1 MNESTQ
7 SPTNSSENSPK
18 SVNVNG
24 IVGKDLL
31 SIIERIECLEEDKAG
46 IGEDISTIYSEAKGR
61 GFDHKIIRMIIRR
74 RKREKHELDEEQ
86 TLLDIYMS
94 AIGMAGE
101 S

>member
-1 MNESTQ
+1 MST
-7 SPTNSSENSPK
+7 SETSRNSA
-18 SVNVNG
+18 NVNG

-31 SIIERIECLEEDKAG
+31 SIIERIERIEEDRAG
-46 IGEDISTIYSEAKGR
+46 LGDDISTIFAEAKGR
-61 GFDHKIIRMIIRR
+61 GFDVKIIRMIIRR
-74 RKREKHELDEEQ
+74 RKREKDELDEEQ